1 MYDKT
6 VEEFTKILASKEP
19 VPGGGS
25 ASALVSALGIALGNM
40 VGGLTL
46 GKEKYK
52 DVEDDI
58 LRLNKS
64 SEDIRLKLLE
74 LVKKDAEAFE
84 PLSKAYKIPK
94 DEPNRDEIMEK
105 CLRDAATV
113 PLEIFD
119 LSCESIEVLEEY
131 GKIGSKMVLSDVATG
146 VVFCWSAM
154 YGAAA
159 NVKINTKLMKDREY
173 AEKINSYVD
182 DRMEEYWP
190 RAEKVY
196 EDIYKTF

>member
-52 DVEDDI
+52 DVEEDI